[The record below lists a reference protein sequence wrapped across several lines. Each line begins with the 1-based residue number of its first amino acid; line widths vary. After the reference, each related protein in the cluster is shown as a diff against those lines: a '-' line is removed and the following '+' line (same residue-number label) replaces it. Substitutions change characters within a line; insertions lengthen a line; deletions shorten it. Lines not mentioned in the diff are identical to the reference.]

1 MSAKEVHLNS
11 RKVRRIRPV
20 DFYGLVAA
28 ALQAAANPKIGF
40 EHVSKTQ
47 AEFFQNLETGYITI
61 SYRELESLLYS
72 ANMLSER
79 EAFIHPL
86 GLTFDETLGK
96 VLFPKEKFNK
106 DLNIIELRRKL

>member
-11 RKVRRIRPV
+11 RKVRKIRPV
-20 DFYGLVAA
+20 DFYGLVSA
-28 ALQAAANPKIGF
+28 ALQSASDPRIGF

-47 AEFFQNLETGYITI
+47 AEFFNSLQNGYITI

-86 GLTFDETLGK
+86 GLSFEDTLRK